1 MAQLEVANTYLPGD
15 SAIANGLVQTESGD
29 YILAGRVFEPD
40 GDSSAVAIRVDAS
53 GNVIWEEVYQSAFTV
68 FFKAVALA
76 GNGDIVATGSFF
88 YSESA
93 GDEYIWV
100 VRLDP
105 DGQILWQEAF
115 GSTGEQSDGQDIAST
130 ADGGFVVAGYFIEK
144 GSNVGGT
151 RVLKFDAMNQLEWD
165 KRYDTGIAFSI
176 EPTRDGGYILT
187 GARNIPG
194 SLNSHIFVLK
204 LDGEGNRVWER
215 IYDEFEIFVLLDS
228 EIAETEEGNF
238 VIAAKSVVM
247 QIDCCGNI
255 IWAHQRGDLNVTTV
269 TVLPEQGLAVGGSL
283 IVNNFDHA
291 YVAALDSDG
300 TTLRWD
306 NHEISFPSGITQI
319 ILNQE
324 GQVAATGYLPVDNN
338 QSQMFLAVY
347 NPVTML
353 FPE

>member
-1 MAQLEVANTYLPGD
+1 MSQLEFANTYLPGD

-29 YILAGRVFEPD
+29 YILVGRVFDPGGE
-40 GDSSAVAIRVDAS
+40 SSAVALRIDLS
-53 GNVIWEEVYQSAFTV
+53 GNVIWEEVYDSAFTV

-76 GNGDIVATGSFF
+76 ENGDIVATGSFF
-88 YSESA
+88 YSEFA

-100 VRLDP
+100 VRLDQ
-105 DGQILWQEAF
+105 DGQIVWQEAF

-130 ADGGFVVAGYFIEK
+130 SDGGFIVAGYFLEK
-144 GSNVGGT
+144 GSNVVGT

-176 EPTRDGGYILT
+176 TPTRDGGYILT

-194 SLNSHIFVLK
+194 SLNSNIFVLR
-204 LDGEGNRVWER
+204 LDAEGNQVWEK
-215 IYDEFEIFVLLDS
+215 IYSEFEIFVLLDS
-228 EIAETEEGNF
+228 QIAETEEGNF

-269 TVLPEQGLAVGGSL
+269 VTLPDQGLAVGGSL

-306 NHEISFPSGITQI
+306 NHEISFPSGVTQL
-319 ILNQE
+319 ILNQG
-324 GQVAATGYLPVDNN
+324 GQVAATGYLPFSGN
-338 QSQMFLAVY
+338 QSEMFFAVY
-347 NPVTML
+347 NPVKML